1 MRFPL
6 PSRAFETPYWAA
18 APVTDPRKKTTAIN
32 FMLSLSFNRPY
43 STIAASRTPTMPK
56 LGVADLFRT
65 SSLHKLAKQAR
76 WFKRSYGHA
85 KSPANAADAMRLSG
99 GHRVRRAPHRVCRVS
114 RQTGDLTYF
123 SRDTHNPPPL
133 RKSTNSA
140 IDLSMAQ

>member
-6 PSRAFETPYWAA
+6 PSRAFEHPYWAA

-32 FMLSLSFNRPY
+32 FMLSLAFNRPY

-76 WFKRSYGHA
+76 H
-85 KSPANAADAMRLSG
+85 D
-99 GHRVRRAPHRVCRVS
+99 
-114 RQTGDLTYF
+114 QTETPTGRPF
-123 SRDTHNPPPL
+123 
-133 RKSTNSA
+133 A
-140 IDLSMAQ
+140 LSMIHWLTLCP